1 MLLTLS
7 NIKVWLYRK
16 PIDFRGQID
25 ALVLL
30 VAAHLREDPT
40 SGHVFAFR
48 NRSAD
53 KIKLLYCISPQIIA
67 QFHTEHLIYTFP
79 FVLYGIF
86 RYLYLIHSK
95 DRGGSPEKVLFTD
108 LPLLASVV
116 LWGFCCIFIIYRII

>member
-30 VAAHLREDPT
+30 VASYLREDPT

-53 KIKLLYCISPQIIA
+53 KIKLLYWEGDGFWLMYKRLEKSK
-67 QFHTEHLIYTFP
+67 
-79 FVLYGIF
+79 F
-86 RYLYLIHSK
+86 RYPDIEDTKFAISGEQLQWLLSGLDIMK
-95 DRGGSPEKVLFTD
+95 IAEKKSIKVINF
-108 LPLLASVV
+108 
-116 LWGFCCIFIIYRII
+116 F